1 MSVQSCATPPSELA
15 PPRLTGR
22 GPALP
27 GRRLWPW
34 RGLGCSLPSN
44 QHFPSVPRI
53 GGNETQSRRRGRPI
67 SLRSSRVCWPRACS
81 APQPA
86 TGPPSPA
93 ASCGHGAPSHGVAWA
108 APSPLTSVWTLPLLL
123 LATACRLI
131 CLCCFVFP
139 VQAAAKRTTT

>member
-1 MSVQSCATPPSELA
+1 MFPLLHCCRHCLLDS
-15 PPRLTGR
+15 
-22 GPALP
+22 
-27 GRRLWPW
+27 GRRRNSSSPLNLPSIH
-34 RGLGCSLPSN
+34 RGCTFPLPSN
-44 QHFPSVPRI
+44 KHFPSVPRI
-53 GGNETQSRRRGRPI
+53 GGNETQSRRRDRPI
-67 SLRSSRVCWPRACS
+67 SLRSSRVRWPRARS